1 MKLRSLCVAFSAV
14 IALSCSDD
22 TENHSLNGSW
32 YLTNTTA
39 ADGSSL
45 SYTKGDVIW
54 TFNENANTITVKN
67 RVIALVPNS
76 NPVDIASGNYSYSLK
91 RQDNLTYLYIDN
103 KAVGA
108 LANTADNLV
117 ITNDGTTMIFRK

>member
-45 SYTKGDVIW
+45 SYTKGDVTW
-54 TFNENANTITVKN
+54 AFNERLSTISIKN
-67 RVIALVPNS
+67 RVMALVPNS
-76 NPVDIASGNYSYSLK
+76 NPVDIASGDYSYSLK
-91 RQDNLTYLYIDN
+91 RQDNLTYLYIDHTV
-103 KAVGA
+103 VGA

-117 ITNDGTTMIFRK
+117 VTHDGTTMIFRK

>member
-22 TENHSLNGSW
+22 TENHTLNGSW

-39 ADGSSL
+39 ADGSVL
-45 SYTKGDVIW
+45 SYSKGDVTWI
-54 TFNENANTITVKN
+54 FNERLSTINIKN
-67 RVIALVPNS
+67 RIIALEPNS
-76 NPVDIASGNYSYSLK
+76 NPVAIPSGDYSYSLK
-91 RQDNLTYLYIDN
+91 REDNLTYLYIDN
-103 KAVGA
+103 AVVGA

-117 ITNDGTTMIFRK
+117 VTHDGTTMIFRK